1 MAWTIEY
8 AESTQKDIRKL
19 NPAERRRIRD
29 FLEGKVAAL
38 DDPRSIGK
46 ALSGN
51 LSGLWRYRVGDYRVI
66 VSIEDERLCVLALK
80 IGHRKS
86 VYRQ

>member
-8 AESTQKDIRKL
+8 AESIQKDIRKL
-19 NPAERRRIRD
+19 DPAERRRIRE

-46 ALSGN
+46 ALSGSF
-51 LSGLWRYRVGDYRVI
+51 SGLWRYRIGDYRVI
-66 VSIEDERLCVLALK
+66 VSIDDARFCVLVLK
-80 IGHRKS
+80 VGHRKS
-86 VYRQ
+86 VYRK

>member
-1 MAWTIEY
+1 MAWKIEY

-19 NPAERRRIRD
+19 DPAERRRIRE
-29 FLEGKVAAL
+29 FLEGKVATL
-38 DDPRSIGK
+38 EDPRGIGK

-51 LSGLWRYRVGDYRVI
+51 FSGLWRYRVGDYRII
-66 VSIEDERLCVLALK
+66 VSIEDERLCVLVLRV
-80 IGHRKS
+80 GHRKS